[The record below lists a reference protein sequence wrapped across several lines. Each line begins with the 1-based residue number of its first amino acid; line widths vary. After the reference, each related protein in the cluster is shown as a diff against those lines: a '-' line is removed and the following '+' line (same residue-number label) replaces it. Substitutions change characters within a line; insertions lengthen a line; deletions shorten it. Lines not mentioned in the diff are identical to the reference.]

1 MIMAHPYMPQYTEK
15 VMSYFGKTIADPV
28 IGVKAAEGSL
38 DWSDLGCCEGLE
50 KVSAPE
56 IYFSTMDTKTIEA
69 YRARYA
75 GSQKERA
82 EKKDNKAAKPAE
94 KKKNEPKEPEK
105 AANPVE
111 HFNKNIALK
120 TAKILKVEKHPEADK
135 LYIETLDDGSGQE
148 RIILS
153 GIKKYYK
160 PEDLVGKNVLIIANL
175 KPRKIM
181 GIESRGMI
189 LSAVDDNED
198 LLSVTTTLDGNF
210 KPGTIVC

>member
-1 MIMAHPYMPQYTEK
+1 MPYAIDTHF
-15 VMSYFGKTIADPV
+15 MSFLEYAAGKGINFKRVD
-28 IGVKAAEGSL
+28 AAL
-38 DWSDLGCCEGLE
+38 DD
-50 KVSAPE
+50 
-56 IYFSTMDTKTIEA
+56 
-69 YRARYA
+69 
-75 GSQKERA
+75 
-82 EKKDNKAAKPAE
+82 
-94 KKKNEPKEPEK
+94 
-105 AANPVE
+105 
-111 HFNKNIALK
+111 
-120 TAKILKVEKHPEADK
+120 TAKDVKEEIEFDDFEKCDLRVARVLECEEVPKANKLLKFKLKVGNE
-135 LYIETLDDGSGQE
+135 E